1 MITRRSVRR
10 ALGLAALAAAARVAW
25 WHHTDN
31 QLVILTDAVNDA
43 GRVAFAAGQA
53 AERNRRTEEERTAR
67 AWTGWSGPPLEPFV
81 TGAGR
86 LGPAIDGGPVVG
98 VRLGPGGAVEW
109 VTERDGQL
117 DEFADPEDPELP
129 GWIEWGDGYG
139 GTSR

>member
-10 ALGLAALAAAARVAW
+10 ALGLAAFLAAARVAW
-25 WHHTDN
+25 WHHMDN
-31 QLVILTDAVNDA
+31 QLVILTDAVRDA
-43 GRVAFAAGQA
+43 GRTAFAAGQA

-67 AWTGWSGPPLEPFV
+67 VWTGWSGPPMEPFV

-86 LGPAIDGGPVVG
+86 LGPSIDGGPVVG

-109 VTERDGQL
+109 VTERDGRL
-117 DEFADPEDPELP
+117 DEFVEPEEPEGP
-129 GWIEWGDGYG
+129 GWTEHHDRYG